1 MKNGTHRR
9 TRLVTVVL
17 GLQLAALIVVTPVVR
32 AHAGPALTPAT
43 VTKTIFPGGSA
54 QVEKTAHL
62 PEIPPVFDL
71 CLVQD
76 ETGSFGDDLPVMA
89 TQIPLLIAALD
100 SSGSDYAT
108 CVVGFRDFAR
118 DGWGLAGDWVY
129 RRHADVAAGG
139 AGFTAGL
146 PLLTATPG
154 AGNDTPEAQLEAL
167 HYLATAAHPA
177 IDSNGNGLTTD
188 AIDTAAGLQPTWRA
202 NSQRLALLATDAV
215 CHVPGDPPAPGWPGD
230 ANEAQTAA
238 SLVAANV
245 TLIGLTPGGAG
256 TIACVDGLAA
266 ATGGTVHAIGSASQ
280 TIAQAIL
287 AALSEIQVQV
297 FMRSDC
303 AVVTGGVVTTTF
315 SPNPQTAT
323 GGDDVVFTETIS
335 VAASAPGGTYTCR
348 DWAVIVTPDGT
359 PTRLG
364 DNPATPADETIYE
377 VKTINVPEGFL
388 TSGGSIKNGNGP
400 NAERISWGGNVGF
413 LADFSI
419 VGEWN
424 TNFHDVDGTSLD
436 GAHFHADEITSLQF
450 VDDGGAGPAPPP
462 ANANVA
468 RFIASGTL
476 NGVPGYQ
483 LRVCAADRGEPGKGN
498 DTMRMTLFAPGSV
511 LVYDSL
517 TSGDFADQAPTS
529 ACDGHELD
537 GGNVQIHSGLKE

>member
-17 GLQLAALIVVTPVVR
+17 GLQLAALIAVTPIVR

-43 VTKTIFPGGSA
+43 VTKTILPGGSA

-76 ETGSFGDDLPVMA
+76 ETGSFIDDFPVLTA
-89 TQIPLLIAALD
+89 QIPGLITALD
-100 SSGSDYAT
+100 ASGADYAT
-108 CVVGFRDFAR
+108 CVVGFRDFAQST
-118 DGWGLAGDWVY
+118 WGESGDWVY
-129 RRHADVAAGG
+129 RRLADVTAGG
-139 AGFTAGL
+139 GGLTAGV
-146 PLLTATPG
+146 PFLTAG
-154 AGNDTPEAQLEAL
+154 GGFDLPEAQLEAL
-167 HYLATAAHPA
+167 HYLATPAHAA
-177 IDSNGNGLTTD
+177 IDSDGNAVTTD
-188 AIDTAAGLQPTWRA
+188 PNDTAAGLQPTWRA
-202 NSQRLALLATDAV
+202 SSQRIALLATDAD
-215 CHVPGDPPAPGWPGD
+215 CHLPGDPPAPGWPGD
-230 ANEAQTAA
+230 ANQAQTEA
-238 SLVAANV
+238 SLVGASV

-256 TIACVDGLAA
+256 TNACVDGLAA
-266 ATGGTVHAIGSASQ
+266 ATGGTVHAIGTSSES
-280 TIAQAIL
+280 IAAAIL

-303 AVVTGGVVTTTF
+303 SVVTGGVVTTTF

-335 VAASAPGGTYTCR
+335 VDANAPGGTYTCR

-359 PTRLG
+359 ATRLG

-388 TSGGSIKNGNGP
+388 TSGGNITNGIGRNT
-400 NAERISWGGNVGF
+400 ERISWGGNVGF
-413 LADFSI
+413 RADFSI

-424 TNFHDVDGTSLD
+424 TNFHNVDGTSLD
-436 GAHFHADEITSLQF
+436 GAHFHAHEITSLQF

-483 LRVCAADRGEPGKGN
+483 LRVCVADRGEPGKGN
-498 DTMRMTLFAPGSV
+498 DTIRMTLFAPGPV
-511 LVYDSL
+511 AVYDSL